1 MLATT
6 TSRQRKP
13 LRSKQSASKHSY
25 KLHLQRRVFPFWLG
39 KFANWMLGRPK
50 LHFRRGRVG
59 WLRSY
64 WSVVLVVYNWVS
76 NSVLSQIEVLNFLN
90 FLQHVESWVF
100 WRMEISMKNCQRI
113 MRKVKQFRLLAI
125 PVFIPTQ
132 QTVSLNAGQMDG
144 LTLRI
149 ADQVKTYF
157 LNLIMLLL
165 DLNKN
170 SCSLAA
176 LCK

>member
-1 MLATT
+1 
-6 TSRQRKP
+6 
-13 LRSKQSASKHSY
+13 
-25 KLHLQRRVFPFWLG
+25 
-39 KFANWMLGRPK
+39 
-50 LHFRRGRVG
+50 
-59 WLRSY
+59 
-64 WSVVLVVYNWVS
+64 
-76 NSVLSQIEVLNFLN
+76 
-90 FLQHVESWVF
+90 
-100 WRMEISMKNCQRI
+100 MKNCQRI

-157 LNLIMLLL
+157 LDLIMVLL

-176 LCK
+176 LYK